1 MTDVTRE
8 SLAAALEEL
17 LLASMRYR
25 DRKGAVREDDVAA
38 LAGAQ
43 AQAREALAA
52 LPGPAPEPP
61 PWPDMRPD
69 YQRIADAVSTC
80 GSIREAVAWIEEE
93 ARRDLRAAQP
103 APDLDVERLLRA
115 WTTHRI
121 RSQHG
126 QDGHPECG
134 PTRCVEAIANTYRHT
149 LMPFQARE
157 SGGEP

>member
-25 DRKGAVREDDVAA
+25 DHKGAVREDDVAA

-103 APDLDVERLLRA
+103 APDPELRGALEQIVNSEPPWGAWDGWREVRRLR
-115 WTTHRI
+115 
-121 RSQHG
+121 
-126 QDGHPECG
+126 D
-134 PTRCVEAIANTYRHT
+134 IAASA
-149 LMPFQARE
+149 LQARE